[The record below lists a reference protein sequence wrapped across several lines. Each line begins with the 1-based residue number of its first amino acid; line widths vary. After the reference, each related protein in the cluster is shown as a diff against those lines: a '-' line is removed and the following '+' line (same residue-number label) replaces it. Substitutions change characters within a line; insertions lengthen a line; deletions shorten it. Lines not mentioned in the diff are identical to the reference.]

1 MDFNLD
7 LNENQLKAV
16 TTSSQNVRVIA
27 GAGSGKTRVLTY
39 RIAYLIG
46 ECNVNPY
53 NILAISFTNKAAG
66 EIRDRI
72 IRLLNEEYSGLT
84 IRTFHSLATYF
95 LRIEIDTLDYP
106 SNFTI
111 LDEDDQLRLMKE
123 IVSDD
128 FHKKKNDPLV
138 GATLEFIERMKLEEK
153 YPEDIDE
160 SKLTEEKKQLLDIY
174 EVYEYKKKRMYCL
187 DFDDLLLYAIK
198 ILENNPDIREKW
210 QNRYRHILV
219 DEFQDTNDVEFHFL
233 SLLLS
238 PSTCLYVVGDP
249 DQTIYTWRGT
259 NANIIVDLE
268 KKTGRNIETIIL
280 DRNYRSTSTILDA
293 ANKLIA
299 HNQLRVPKDLYC
311 DKGKGEAITPKAN
324 NTHNEEAEWLA
335 REVNILVNN
344 YHYKYS
350 DIAVL
355 YRSAYVTLDFEQV
368 FGRNKI
374 PYRIYGGVRFYQR
387 AEIKDVLAFMRLVN
401 NPDDDVSFSRI
412 INVPSRGIGEVT
424 ESRITT
430 IANSKGISIYHFVE
444 SVEPKE
450 YDLPPKPINSL
461 KSLIRRIND
470 ARKDILKNDEAYSK
484 ILEQMILDIG
494 YFDYLKKQD
503 DNPEDRMDNVRAL
516 IEDIRKY
523 QKSNPEATFN
533 DYLQDIALVSSQ
545 DEINNGNAVSF
556 MTVHTAK
563 GLEFPVVFIIRFNDG
578 IFPHNRS
585 LAERGYEAL
594 EEERR
599 LAYVAFTRAK
609 ERLYISFSCDY
620 SYVVGGD
627 LVPSRFISEAEIE
640 IPELQRRSRMNP
652 YASSG
657 YDDSDSFFRREKKG
671 PDERKKPKVYK
682 FSDRAEDDGY
692 YSQVDATPNDIE
704 WHVGDIVEHDTLG
717 KGVVIALLGDG
728 IIEVDFENEGKKSIL
743 GNHPKVKKGIKN
755 E

>member
-1 MDFNLD
+1 MNFNLD

-39 RIAYLIG
+39 RMAYLIG

-138 GATLEFIERMKLEEK
+138 GATLEYIERMKLEEK

-160 SKLTEEKKQLLDIY
+160 SKLNEETKQLLDIY

-280 DRNYRSTSTILDA
+280 DRNYRSTSTILNA

-311 DKGKGEAITPKAN
+311 DKGKGEPIVPKPN

-344 YHYKYS
+344 YGYKYS

-387 AEIKDVLAFMRLVN
+387 AEIKDVLAFFRLVN

-424 ESRITT
+424 ESKITT
-430 IANSKGISIYHFVE
+430 LANSKEISIYRFVE
-444 SVEPKE
+444 QVEPKE

-461 KSLIRRIND
+461 KSLIRRMND
-470 ARKDILKNDEAYSK
+470 ARKDIEKNEEAYSK

-503 DNPEDRMDNVRAL
+503 DSPEDRMDNVRAL

-585 LAERGYEAL
+585 LAERGFEAL

-657 YDDSDSFFRREKKG
+657 YIDSESFFRREKKG
-671 PDERKKPKVYK
+671 PDERTKQRVYK
-682 FSDRAEDDGY
+682 FDDRAEDDGY
-692 YSQVDATPNDIE
+692 YSQVEATPNEIE

-728 IIEVDFENEGKKSIL
+728 IIEVDFDNEGKKSIL